1 MFGIGMPE
9 LLVILA
15 VALIV
20 LGPKRLPEVARALG
34 KAMAEFRR
42 ATSGISEEIQNARIM
57 LEDEARKVEA
67 QASTRTAPALRKDA
81 SGRARSARLRG
92 SRVARACRCQT
103 SSLVPRKI
111 DAIANGWR
119 SQRSFPLAR
128 RASDSLREADEN
140 RPAPHRD
147 RAITPAQTLGSRFPS
162 CGR

>member
-67 QASTRTAPALRKDA
+67 QASARTAPALRKDA
-81 SGRARSARLRG
+81 SS
-92 SRVARACRCQT
+92 
-103 SSLVPRKI
+103 
-111 DAIANGWR
+111 
-119 SQRSFPLAR
+119 
-128 RASDSLREADEN
+128 
-140 RPAPHRD
+140 
-147 RAITPAQTLGSRFPS
+147 PAQNAASPVVQAAEAKAVGPPPGIDSPAKIT
-162 CGR
+162 

>member
-67 QASTRTAPALRKDA
+67 QASGRTTPALRKEISSPAQNAA
-81 SGRARSARLRG
+81 SPAAQAAEAKTAEPPPG
-92 SRVARACRCQT
+92 
-103 SSLVPRKI
+103 
-111 DAIANGWR
+111 
-119 SQRSFPLAR
+119 
-128 RASDSLREADEN
+128 SDSA
-140 RPAPHRD
+140 AK
-147 RAITPAQTLGSRFPS
+147 TT
-162 CGR
+162 